1 MINRSVKPSLA
12 MLAAVLCSG
21 EGWAAGPQF
30 HGYGSLAWIDSP
42 DNAYFDDTP
51 GDHFNYREAALN
63 GSWQIAPS
71 WRIAGQVLYRDA
83 GAFTDDKTRVD
94 FLLLDYNFRL
104 TEHESIGVRLGRV
117 KNEYGLYNVVR
128 DVPHGHP
135 GVFVPQSVYFE
146 AFRDALLAVDGGS
159 LYGRFDTPLGG
170 LGVDLFKG
178 TGRIEN
184 PTAEYQL
191 AQVDGPG
198 EFDEVDEQGL
208 RLILAPDALPG
219 LALAYSVVDAS
230 MSLENVPD
238 LSVQQLQAGMMT
250 LANDPRDYGD
260 YITSAQID
268 ALLQLLSVQYSWHH
282 WILSAEYLQ
291 IRNRLSDF
299 SVLNNYQP
307 DTSVTSEGYYL
318 QLEWLAGESV
328 SVYGRYEE
336 LYYNRDDKDGSGF
349 YQRTGCNPY
358 TQYNR
363 ALTLGGRW
371 FMTSDLALTAEY
383 SRNQGAAFLN
393 GQAGVD
399 FEDLQEDWD
408 AFIVQ
413 LSFHF

>member
-1 MINRSVKPSLA
+1 MIKRNVRSRLA
-12 MLAAVLCSG
+12 LMAAAVTSSA
-21 EGWAAGPQF
+21 GWAESPQF

-42 DNAYFDDTP
+42 DNPYFDNSAGT
-51 GDHFNYREAALN
+51 HFNYREAALN

-71 WRIAGQVLYRDA
+71 WRMAGQLLYRDA

-104 TEHESIGVRLGRV
+104 TGHESAGVRLGRV

-146 AFRDALLAVDGGS
+146 AFRDALLSVDGGS
-159 LYGRFDTPLGG
+159 LYGRFDTPVGG
-170 LGVDLFKG
+170 VGVDLYKG

-191 AQVDGPG
+191 AQTDGPG

-208 RLILAPDALPG
+208 RLTIAPDILPG
-219 LALAYSVVDAS
+219 LVLAYSVVDAS
-230 MSLENVPD
+230 LSLENVPD
-238 LSVQQLQAGMMT
+238 LSVQQLQAGMMA
-250 LANDPRDYGD
+250 LANDPRDYVN

-282 WILSAEYLQ
+282 WILTSEYLQ

-299 SVLNNYQP
+299 SILQSDQP
-307 DTSVTSEGYYL
+307 DSTTTSEGYYL
-318 QLEWLAGESV
+318 QLEWLAGERV
-328 SVYGRYEE
+328 SLYGRYEA
-336 LYYNRDDKDGSGF
+336 LYYNRNDKDGGDF
-349 YQRTGCNPY
+349 YLRTGCNPD

-363 ALTLGGRW
+363 ALTFGGRW
-371 FMTSDLALTAEY
+371 FMTADLALTAEY

-399 FEDLQEDWD
+399 FEDLQENWD